1 MNTMLIN
8 TLTENLVIIV
18 IRPQNDFTVMN
29 PSRIRNTLFFLGQIE
44 EKGKSGAH
52 LIHKTDSS
60 AMCHD
65 MSLNGIHIISSYS
78 T

>member
-1 MNTMLIN
+1 MNTL
-8 TLTENLVIIV
+8 L
-18 IRPQNDFTVMN
+18 
-29 PSRIRNTLFFLGQIE
+29 FLGQIE
-44 EKGKSGAH
+44 EKGKGGVH